1 MLVNVHEAKTHLSHL
16 LARVARGEEIVIGK
30 AGKPVAKLVP
40 YREAQG
46 PRSPG
51 AWQRRVHIAPDF
63 DELPREIKAAFHGKS
78 E

>member
-1 MLVNVHEAKTHLSHL
+1 MLVNVHEAKTQFSRL
-16 LARVARGEEIVIGK
+16 LHGEEIVIGK

-51 AWQRRVHIAPDF
+51 AWQGRVHIAPDF
-63 DELPREIKAAFHGKS
+63 DELSPEIAAAFRG
-78 E
+78 EIA